1 MHVHRLTNVAL
12 RQRNHLVRD
21 LLVATA
27 GAALMTF
34 YISAFTGAMETS
46 TVARKA
52 AEEPQPSI
60 ALVDRAR

>member
-1 MHVHRLTNVAL
+1 MHVHRLTTVAV

-27 GAALMTF
+27 GAVLMTF
-34 YISAFTGAMETS
+34 YISAFTSAMETPS
-46 TVARKA
+46 VAQKA
-52 AEEPQPSI
+52 AAEPQPSI